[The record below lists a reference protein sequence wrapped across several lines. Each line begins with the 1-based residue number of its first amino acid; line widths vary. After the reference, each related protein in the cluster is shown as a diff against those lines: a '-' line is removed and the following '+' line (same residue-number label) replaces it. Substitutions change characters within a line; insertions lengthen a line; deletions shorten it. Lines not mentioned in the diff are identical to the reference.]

1 MRYALLKAQARKQK
15 YLTQINKFTY
25 ESDDTLSSDNEDE
38 LSEKIVGDI
47 LNNRYICL
55 KYLGKGTF
63 STVWLVYDICEDE
76 FKVAKHHT
84 ENNFEES
91 KNEIKVL
98 NTLNKDMNDHII
110 RFYEYFYYEKYGN
123 KYGVI
128 ILELLG
134 ISLLDIIN
142 DYNTL
147 NLNELCIK
155 RILSNILKGFKTIH
169 EHGFIHADLKP
180 ENILLTLLPSK
191 IEYIIE
197 EIRKLNPQLILQ
209 TTIEKYTPD
218 NLYSVDK
225 NKRKFIKRKLKL
237 KSYNYLRN
245 CIILKVNECNDHF
258 CETHLYNT
266 EAFINGDFKC
276 KVIDFGNA
284 EHIDSISQSELY
296 LRIYRPPENIM
307 SNNYTTKAD
316 IWVIGC
322 IFYEI
327 ITGTSLFEI
336 NRNLNN
342 NQKNRDHL
350 YQMFNVFGSINQNSI
365 DSCDFYDEFF
375 NYKGKLE
382 MKHIEKRSILPL
394 SQTLN
399 ENSIISDTNFNN
411 KLYELLNIMFEYN
424 TNMRPDAYTLLN
436 LPIFNE

>member
-1 MRYALLKAQARKQK
+1 
-15 YLTQINKFTY
+15 
-25 ESDDTLSSDNEDE
+25 
-38 LSEKIVGDI
+38 
-47 LNNRYICL
+47 
-55 KYLGKGTF
+55 
-63 STVWLVYDICEDE
+63 
-76 FKVAKHHT
+76 
-84 ENNFEES
+84 
-91 KNEIKVL
+91 
-98 NTLNKDMNDHII
+98 
-110 RFYEYFYYEKYGN
+110 
-123 KYGVI
+123 
-128 ILELLG
+128 
-134 ISLLDIIN
+134 
-142 DYNTL
+142 
-147 NLNELCIK
+147 
-155 RILSNILKGFKTIH
+155 
-169 EHGFIHADLKP
+169 
-180 ENILLTLLPSK
+180 LTLLPSK

-365 DSCDFYDEFF
+365 DSCDFYD
-375 NYKGKLE
+375 
-382 MKHIEKRSILPL
+382 
-394 SQTLN
+394 
-399 ENSIISDTNFNN
+399 
-411 KLYELLNIMFEYN
+411 
-424 TNMRPDAYTLLN
+424 
-436 LPIFNE
+436 